1 MKKLLWSVL
10 ILLIMVVCSL
20 LVSYTDYA
28 MWTWPIIGIG
38 ILVSICIIEEK
49 L

>member
-28 MWTWPIIGIG
+28 MWTWPIMVIG